1 MLETMTFTPV
11 TRSKKKNCTDILSCI
26 GTLNNEIKI
35 KMSLNIYYYYF
46 FFQPTAG
53 IFKKKG
59 KISKYLDIG
68 LYLTSTMYCK

>member
-1 MLETMTFTPV
+1 MLETMTFTPLI
-11 TRSKKKNCTDILSCI
+11 RSKKKIAQTFCI

-53 IFKKKG
+53 IFKKKA
-59 KISKYLDIG
+59 KYQNI
-68 LYLTSTMYCK
+68 